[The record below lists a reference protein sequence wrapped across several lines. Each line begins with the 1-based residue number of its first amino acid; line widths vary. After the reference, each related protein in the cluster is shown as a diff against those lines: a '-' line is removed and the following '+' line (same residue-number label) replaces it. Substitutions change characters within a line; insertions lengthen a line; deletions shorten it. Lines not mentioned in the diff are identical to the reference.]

1 MKSKLILTALVSFL
15 LTEIGAKTTEDTSLK
30 AQTLDVGTANA
41 EETYAPALKPE
52 MTSRQ
57 DETWNELTE
66 RSLQSCSST
75 NNGANDAYGDTCTWY
90 ANYPDSCGRY
100 DDADFRAASMCCE
113 CGGGSGSSPYQ
124 TKKLASTRTEA
135 VETVEVTI
143 VLGTMKAIQTNA
155 EITTI
160 QISTQILIAALAVAE
175 SMELTQLLQ
184 TEVIVAGAK
193 TPTTELEMLGTTP
206 ANGTPQTSAHVEITM
221 MMISLQ
227 VPCVAT
233 VMAEALEVAGTPE
246 TLKAP

>member
-1 MKSKLILTALVSFL
+1 MKLGMNSPRGHYKVA
-15 LTEIGAKTTEDTSLK
+15 AARTTEQMMRTETL
-30 AQTLDVGTANA
+30 ARGTLTTQTRVEGTTMPIS
-41 EETYAPALKPE
+41 EQP
-52 MTSRQ
+52 R
-57 DETWNELTE
+57 
-66 RSLQSCSST
+66 C
-75 NNGANDAYGDTCTWY
+75 
-90 ANYPDSCGRY
+90 
-100 DDADFRAASMCCE
+100 AASAVAE
-113 CGGGSGSSPYQ
+113 AALLPYQ